1 MSKLFKSGI
10 FVLIAIVGAAA
21 FARIAASRG
30 ETGLNAAWLLTAA
43 ICTYAIAYRFYS
55 KMIASKV
62 FALDANRPT
71 PAVRLDDGRD
81 FVPTN
86 RWIVFAH
93 HFAAIAGPGPLVG
106 PTLAAQFGYLPGV
119 IWIIV
124 GVALGGAVQDFVI
137 LAASVR
143 RDGKSL
149 GQMAKEEIGPI
160 AGMTALVA
168 ILGIMVVLLA
178 VLALVVVNALKSS
191 PWGIVTIGLTIPIAM
206 LMGVYLRWIRTH
218 RVLEAGGVGIVLLIA
233 ALYIGRWVAEN
244 PALAPTFTLG

>member
-1 MSKLFKSGI
+1 MTKLLSRAGW
-10 FVLIAIVGAAA
+10 VLVAAA
-21 FARIAASRG
+21 GAGAIAWIALSRG
-30 ETGLNAAWLLTAA
+30 ETISAAWIITAA
-43 ICTYAIAYRFYS
+43 VCTYLIAYRFYS
-55 KMIASKV
+55 KIIAAKI

-86 RWIVFAH
+86 RWIVFGH

-137 LAASVR
+137 LCSSVR

-149 GQMAKEEIGPI
+149 GQMAREEIGPV
-160 AGMTALVA
+160 AGLTALVA
-168 ILGIMVVLLA
+168 VLGIMIVLLA

-206 LMGVYLRWIRTH
+206 LMGVYLRWIRPG
-218 RVLEAGGVGIVLLIA
+218 RVLEASAAGIILIICA
-233 ALYIGRWVAEN
+233 
-244 PALAPTFTLG
+244 